1 VAAGNADCALTFI
14 PFMETCM
21 LQDGVVPP
29 PPPPGVD
36 DAMAGFLTLYN
47 TCQNMNSA
55 APAEVASLIHDVNE
69 VSTDAR
75 ATMLIIMHGSDIV
88 VASAVVQMVDN
99 DHCIIDT
106 SGIVSADIT

>member
-1 VAAGNADCALTFI
+1 
-14 PFMETCM
+14 M

-36 DAMAGFLTLYN
+36 DAMAGFLTLYS

-69 VSTDAR
+69 VSPDAR
-75 ATMLIIMHGSDIV
+75 ATVLIIMRGSDID